1 MGIDVVLVEKPFADD
16 HIEHGVEERYV
27 ATGRETHAAPGIG
40 VQRLAPGINDDQFGA
55 VACCLLEVGSGDRVI
70 HRRVA
75 AGQNHH
81 VCLERLHEGGGYGP
95 GPQALHQRRDG
106 AGVAKPGA
114 MVHMVGAETGA
125 HQLLEQPGFFVGAL
139 GAAEAGERIRSVLC
153 FKLGQS
159 VCRKIQRLFPAGLSK
174 MR

>member
-1 MGIDVVLVEKPFADD
+1 M
-16 HIEHGVEERYV
+16 
-27 ATGRETHAAPGIG
+27 
-40 VQRLAPGINDDQFGA
+40 
-55 VACCLLEVGSGDRVI
+55 
-70 HRRVA
+70 
-75 AGQNHH
+75 
-81 VCLERLHEGGGYGP
+81 
-95 GPQALHQRRDG
+95 
-106 AGVAKPGA
+106 AKPGA